1 MEDNPQ
7 YADCYL
13 KANKHRY
20 YNPINLYGVIQELEA
35 QEKAEGTEN
44 IEEPEDMYSVFTQ
57 LNAPPR
63 FPDQYSSSERVAL
76 LVPEKAVEEDSKR
89 GKVTESDTNKMSRQS
104 NTSSPPTRSTVK
116 SKPQP
121 HSAAAIKR

>member
-35 QEKAEGTEN
+35 QEKSEGTEN
-44 IEEPEDMYSVFTQ
+44 VEEPEDMYSVFTQ

-63 FPDQYSSSERVAL
+63 FPDQYSNSERGALVA
-76 LVPEKAVEEDSKR
+76 EKKVEEGSEREK
-89 GKVTESDTNKMSRQS
+89 SINDTNKSRQS
-104 NTSSPPTRSTVK
+104 NTSSPRITPTRSTVK
-116 SKPQP
+116 PQP
-121 HSAAAIKR
+121 HSAGAVKR